1 MGRLRPQCDPIGL
14 TLSASRGAELPRT
27 ELAFADHSLVPVH
40 LVFNSIMRGV
50 ALAEQEPNYF
60 EAAFSRMLDTPLWE
74 KFHRLTD
81 AVFVL

>member
-1 MGRLRPQCDPIGL
+1 
-14 TLSASRGAELPRT
+14 
-27 ELAFADHSLVPVH
+27 
-40 LVFNSIMRGV
+40 MRGV